1 MKQFSAFF
9 KKELTEHIRSGR
21 VVISVIIFAVIGIM
35 NPAIAKLTPWIIEAF
50 ADTLA
55 ESGMT
60 VTSVTVT
67 AMDSWMQFFKNLP
80 IGIIAFVILISG
92 VYTKEYQSGTLILT
106 LTKGLDRYK
115 VIVAK
120 SVVLLLLWAVCYWLS
135 FAITYAYNSFFWDN
149 SVAANLLYSII
160 FPWIFGIFL
169 ISLLTLASSLLEF
182 NTGVLVFVG
191 GAVVL
196 SYAVGFIPTV
206 SDYVPTHLLDGT
218 SLIYSKVSP
227 SDYLWSAI
235 ITAIL
240 SVVNFIGS
248 VFAFNKKQL

>member
-9 KKELTEHIRSGR
+9 KKEFTEHIRSGR
-21 VVISVIIFAVIGIM
+21 VMISVIIFAVIGIM

-80 IGIIAFVILISG
+80 IGIIAFVILESS
-92 VYTKEYQSGTLILT
+92 VFTKEYQSGTLILA

-115 VIVAK
+115 VVVAK
-120 SVVLLLLWAVCYWLS
+120 VFVLFALWTVCYFAS
-135 FAITYAYNSFFWDN
+135 FGITYAYNSFFWDN
-149 SVAANLLYSII
+149 SVAANLLYSVI
-160 FPWIFGIFL
+160 FPWLFGIFL
-169 ISLLTLASSLLEF
+169 ISLMTLASSLFEF

-191 GAVVL
+191 GAVIL
-196 SYAVGFIPTV
+196 SYAVGFIPTL
-206 SDYVPTHLLDGT
+206 SDFVPTYLLDGT
-218 SLIYSKVSP
+218 SLIYSKASA
-227 SDYLWSAI
+227 SSYTWSAV
-235 ITAIL
+235 ITAAL
-240 SVVNFIGS
+240 SVLSFGGS
-248 VFAFNKKQL
+248 IFAFNKKQL

>member
-1 MKQFSAFF
+1 MKQFSAFLR
-9 KKELTEHIRSGR
+9 KEITEHIRSGR
-21 VVISVIIFAVIGIM
+21 IMIAAIIFAVIGIM

-80 IGIIAFVILISG
+80 IGIIAFVILESS
-92 VYTKEYQSGTLILT
+92 VFTKEYQSGTLILA

-115 VIVAK
+115 VVVAK
-120 SVVLLLLWAVCYWLS
+120 VFVLFALWTVCYFAS
-135 FAITYAYNSFFWDN
+135 FGITYAYNSFFWDN
-149 SVAANLLYSII
+149 SVAANLLHSVI
-160 FPWIFGIFL
+160 FSWLFGIFL
-169 ISLLTLASSLLEF
+169 ISLMTLASSLFEF

-196 SYAVGFIPTV
+196 SYAVGFIPTL
-206 SDYVPTHLLDGT
+206 SDFVPTHLLDGT
-218 SLIYSKVSP
+218 SLIYSKASA
-227 SDYLWSAI
+227 SSYTWSAV
-235 ITAIL
+235 ITAVL
-240 SVVNFIGS
+240 SVLSFGGS
-248 VFAFNKKQL
+248 IFAFNKKQL

>member
-1 MKQFSAFF
+1 M
-9 KKELTEHIRSGR
+9 
-21 VVISVIIFAVIGIM
+21 ISVIIFAVIGIM

-120 SVVLLLLWAVCYWLS
+120 SVVLLLLWTACYWLS

-218 SLIYSKVSP
+218 SLIYSKISA

-235 ITAIL
+235 ITVML
-240 SVVNFIGS
+240 SVMNFIGS

>member
-1 MKQFSAFF
+1 MKQFSAFL

-21 VVISVIIFAVIGIM
+21 LIISLAIFAAIGIM
-35 NPAIAKLTPWIIEAF
+35 NPAIAKLTPWIIETF

-60 VTSVTVT
+60 VTAVTVT
-67 AMDSWMQFFKNLP
+67 ALDSWMQFFKNLP
-80 IGIIAFVILISG
+80 IAMIAFVILESG
-92 VYTKEYQSGTLILT
+92 IFTKEYQSGTLILT

-115 VIVAK
+115 VVAVK
-120 SVVLLLLWAVCYWLS
+120 SAVLFILWTVCYWAS

-149 SVAANLLYSII
+149 SVASNLFLSVICS
-160 FPWIFGIFL
+160 WIFGVFI
-169 ISLLTLASSLLEF
+169 ISLLTLASSLFEF

-196 SYAVGFIPTV
+196 SYAIGFIPTL

-218 SLIYSKVSP
+218 SLIYSKADIS
-227 SDYLWSAI
+227 SYSHSII
-235 ITAIL
+235 ITLAL
-240 SVVNFIGS
+240 SAVSFVGS
-248 VFAFNKKQL
+248 IVAFNKKQL